1 MSFNIK
7 IFNII
12 FFYILMSKTQNIIYN
27 NNKRLL
33 NKKIENLQYSSLE
46 KTRNI
51 NRNKKNENKIKE
63 KNSQKSTKEITQR
76 NSSMTVDEEN
86 IIVKIIENNNNNSS
100 ISKLNDYFNQSNL
113 NYSKIH
119 HKKLYNDNKDNF
131 IFNTIIMN
139 NKTRINNI
147 SEKLSSMKNPNEIS
161 TKESSLYGYV
171 NNKNFRSRNSKNKI
185 DEKVKLSCC
194 FFKKN

>member
-1 MSFNIK
+1 
-7 IFNII
+7 
-12 FFYILMSKTQNIIYN
+12 MSKTQNIIN
-27 NNKRLL
+27 SKNKEIF
-33 NKKIENLQYSSLE
+33 NKKIQNLQNNSLE
-46 KTRNI
+46 KIRNLS
-51 NRNKKNENKIKE
+51 RNKKKEDNIKE
-63 KNSQKSTKEITQR
+63 NDSQKSTKEKSQR
-76 NSSMTVDEEN
+76 NNSMTADEEN
-86 IIVKIIENNNNNSS
+86 IIVKIIENNHNNSS
-100 ISKLNDYFNQSNL
+100 LSKINDYFNQSNL

-147 SEKLSSMKNPNEIS
+147 SEKLNSMKNPNEIS

-194 FFKKN
+194 FFKEN

>member
-12 FFYILMSKTQNIIYN
+12 FFYILMSKTQNIINN
-27 NNKRLL
+27 NNKEIL
-33 NKKIENLQYSSLE
+33 NKKIENLQYGSLE

-51 NRNKKNENKIKE
+51 SRNKKNENNIKE
-63 KNSQKSTKEITQR
+63 NNSQKSTKEISQR
-76 NSSMTVDEEN
+76 NNSMTVDEEN
-86 IIVKIIENNNNNSS
+86 IIVKIIENNHNNSS
-100 ISKLNDYFNQSNL
+100 LSKINDYFNQSNL
-113 NYSKIH
+113 NFSKIH

-139 NKTRINNI
+139 NKIRINNI

-161 TKESSLYGYV
+161 TKESSLYGYI
-171 NNKNFRSRNSKNKI
+171 NNKNFKSRNSKNKL

-194 FFKKN
+194 FFKEN

>member
-1 MSFNIK
+1 
-7 IFNII
+7 
-12 FFYILMSKTQNIIYN
+12 MSKTQNIIN
-27 NNKRLL
+27 SKNKEIF
-33 NKKIENLQYSSLE
+33 NKKIQNLQNNSLE
-46 KTRNI
+46 KIRNLS
-51 NRNKKNENKIKE
+51 RNKKKEDNIKE
-63 KNSQKSTKEITQR
+63 NDSQKSTKEKSQR
-76 NSSMTVDEEN
+76 NNSMTADEEN
-86 IIVKIIENNNNNSS
+86 IIVKIIENNHNNSS
-100 ISKLNDYFNQSNL
+100 LSKINDYFNQSNL

-161 TKESSLYGYV
+161 TKESSLYGYI
-171 NNKNFRSRNSKNKI
+171 NNKNFKSRNSKNKL